1 MAPRKGSKRGKP
13 DDETTSTDPAAT
25 PGDVP
30 GCLRLIP
37 PSTVSISIRA
47 KPGSKTAA
55 ITEVSEEAVFV
66 QIDAPAKEGEA
77 NAALVDFISSSGQ
90 MEPSGLEHFIM
101 TDDRETFVREA
112 VSQPYADKSIAGIPI
127 VKERGIM
134 RRRVICEM
142 MTFALRAEK
151 EGEGDTPIR
160 VVGTDEF
167 GSGAKVL
174 GVKRRQVSISSGSKS
189 RVKVVLVEEVTPE
202 KVFDGLSKACPG
214 Q

>member
-25 PGDVP
+25 PGNVP

-47 KPGSKTAA
+47 KPGSKTAT

-77 NAALVDFISSSGQ
+77 NAALVDFISSWFLCGRDYAPWADFIDGFIGRFGPIEYVDLEAHLQKLRHEGSV
-90 MEPSGLEHFIM
+90 MEYHTEFERLANRDIVQI
-101 TDDRETFVREA
+101 RA
-112 VSQPYADKSIAGIPI
+112 VQ
-127 VKERGIM
+127 
-134 RRRVICEM
+134 
-142 MTFALRAEK
+142 
-151 EGEGDTPIR
+151 
-160 VVGTDEF
+160 
-167 GSGAKVL
+167 VL